1 MTEKGC
7 RGPHQGEREGRG
19 TLRPRLFLRRM
30 RMTLICAPEFEEL
43 TDWEK
48 CYHAVRLPRALTNP
62 DTPTN

>member
-1 MTEKGC
+1 MASGD
-7 RGPHQGEREGRG
+7 RRVGDLPAAQA
-19 TLRPRLFLRRM
+19 LRPRLFLRRM